1 MTDRQRN
8 WTEWLAEDELAF
20 IRRFVVMSGSLKALA
35 AAYGVTYPTIRLRLD
50 RLIQKLEIVE
60 DQQITDDFERL
71 VRTKFADGRIDAETL
86 KAILTAYRKE
96 QENKK

>member
-1 MTDRQRN
+1 
-8 WTEWLAEDELAF
+8 
-20 IRRFVVMSGSLKALA
+20 MSGSLKALA